1 MVTSNAMEKIVS
13 LCKRR
18 GFIFPGSEIYG
29 GLGGFWDFGPLGV
42 ELKNNI
48 KKLWW
53 KKIVYERDDVLGLDS
68 TIIHAPKVL
77 EASGHTVSF
86 TDPLVE
92 CKNCNIRIR
101 EDHLKAAE
109 ELFKKAGKTVA
120 SAGMSPEKKKV
131 LLEYVF
137 CSNSPDKKHNW
148 TDVKQFNLMFKTSV
162 GPVEKGGQTTYLRPE
177 TCQGIFVNFDNVLQ
191 TMHPKIPFGI
201 AQIGKGFRNE
211 ITTGDFIFRDRE
223 FEMMELEYFVKP
235 GEDEKW
241 FDYWKEE
248 RMKWHKSLGLKEE
261 NLHFFEHPKEALSH
275 YSKRT
280 VDVEYQYP
288 FGWSELEGIANR
300 TDFDLK
306 NHGKFSGRDLSYFD
320 EETKEKY
327 IPYVI
332 EPSVGVERIVLALL
346 VDAYHEEQVKEGIRV
361 VLRLQPKLAPVK
373 VAVFPLV
380 SNKPPLVEKAK
391 SVFDGLKSETEGLVA
406 WDDIGNIGKRYRRQD
421 EIGTPWCVTI
431 DYQTLDDETVTVR
444 DRDTMKQE
452 RLKIDNLSSY
462 FLQALS

>member
-1 MVTSNAMEKIVS
+1 MVASNAMEKIVS

-191 TMHPKIPFGI
+191 TMRPKIPFGI

-261 NLHFFEHPKEALSH
+261 NLHFFEHPKESLAH

-280 VDVEYQYP
+280 VDIEYNYP

-306 NHGKFSGRDLSYFD
+306 NHSKFSGRDLSYFD
-320 EETKEKY
+320 EEIKERY
-327 IPYVI
+327 TPYVI
-332 EPSVGVERIVLALL
+332 EPSVGVERITLAMLI
-346 VDAYHEEQVKEGIRV
+346 DAYYEEQDKDGIRV
-361 VLRLQPKLAPVK
+361 VLRLKPQLAPIK
-373 VAVFPLV
+373 VAVFPLLA
-380 SNKPPLVEKAK
+380 NKLPLVKKAK
-391 SVFDGLKSETEGLVA
+391 SIYDNLRGKIDGIIS

-421 EIGTPWCVTI
+421 EIGTPWCITV
-431 DYQTLDDETVTVR
+431 DYQTLEDDTVTVR

-452 RLKIDNLSSY
+452 RIKTEKLSD
-462 FLQALS
+462 FF